1 MIRPGRRLPLVALA
15 LTGLLCAGCG
25 YALQGTKIE
34 GIPDY
39 ISAIAVDPFEN
50 RTQQPEIEQRVTEQV
65 AAELAKRSRF
75 KLVSAKEDANALLT
89 GVVTEFR
96 TNPVQFTDEGRASRV
111 EAVVTI
117 QATLRDLTND
127 EILWSQPGLLFREQ
141 FDVSDEE
148 QEFFDQTGQ
157 ALDDIGRG
165 AALALITS
173 IFEGF

>member
-1 MIRPGRRLPLVALA
+1 MSRAVGRLGLAGALLWA
-15 LTGLLCAGCG
+15 LCSAGCG
-25 YALQGTKIE
+25 YALQGTKIP
-34 GIPDY
+34 GMPDY
-39 ISAIAVDPFEN
+39 VSEIAIEPFEN
-50 RTQQPEIEQRVTEQV
+50 RTPQPEIEQRVTEQV
-65 AAELAKRSRF
+65 AAELARRSRF
-75 KLVSAKEDANALLT
+75 KLARDKVAADALLT

-117 QATLRDLTND
+117 QATLRDLSND

-141 FDVSDEE
+141 FDVPDE
-148 QEFFDQTGQ
+148 QQDFFDQSAL